1 MTEYERDL
9 LSYLQTFLTPQR
21 KARFTE
27 VLEKRTRSVVI
38 VLVDLYQEHN
48 ASAVLRSCEAF
59 GIQDVYVVESENQ
72 FSTKRDIAM
81 GSDRWLT
88 IHRFGGEKGLAK
100 CLRTLKRKGFATV
113 ATVLNGEDHS
123 IYDVEV
129 TSTAPLA
136 LMIGTEDE
144 GLPSAAID
152 QADLCVSIPMF
163 GFVESFNVSVAAAL
177 CLQVLTYKL
186 RTSNVNWK
194 LTFDESEALRLAWAR
209 QSIPN
214 CAAIERRFLVDRTER
229 LAEVRSFD
237 QGARQDK

>member
-27 VLEKRTRSVVI
+27 VLENRTRSVVV

-59 GIQDVYVVESENQ
+59 GIQDVYVVESENE

-88 IHRFGGEKGLAK
+88 IHRFGGKQGLAK
-100 CLRTLKRKGFATV
+100 CLRTLKKKGFTTV
-113 ATVLNGEDHS
+113 ATVLHGKDQS
-123 IYDVEV
+123 IYDVEAAA
-129 TSTAPLA
+129 TTPLA
-136 LMIGTEDE
+136 LMFGTEDE
-144 GLPSAAID
+144 GLPSLAVD
-152 QADLCVSIPMF
+152 QADLCVSIPMY

-177 CLQVLTYKL
+177 CLQVLTDKL
-186 RTSNVNWK
+186 RASNVSWK
-194 LTFDESEALRLAWAR
+194 LTFDEMEVLRLAWAR
-209 QSIPN
+209 QSISN
-214 CAAIERRFLVDRTER
+214 CAAIERRFLVDRKE
-229 LAEVRSFD
+229 LQSQGRSFVEK
-237 QGARQDK
+237 AKQDK